1 MGKNFY
7 LKNNENYNINFKR
20 FYLHELIKN
29 YDDKYQYFNITDF
42 HYSFSFKFNI
52 VKVEYNIGFFDKT
65 NNLIFPSDMTL
76 YNNLNIICNSSIDN
90 YDNNIQS
97 LANIYKNKFF
107 SCIEFININ
116 DKLKFG
122 ISINKKLYNESYT
135 IYLIDNKIINYNNL
149 YNSNCEF
156 EQFIINQKH
165 LSLISKIKND
175 TNLKKLYIKQPKF
188 CSKTKAIVDSNNWE
202 FINIYNNYFCSC
214 RGSECTYQNISKHC
228 KFYFY
233 LYIIDNNKNLYNKTD
248 YLFGD
253 FIFAKFS
260 SDDAYP
266 IFEEMIKLNLS
277 AHYIT
282 EDINIYNKYCQN
294 KTKCLSII
302 LVNRNNRRINGDF
315 LEKYLTLFLKLKAAI
330 SGAEFLVLENLLF
343 NIEYITHICIG
354 HGISIFKQFLY
365 SSYGYYGFK
374 KYNKILLPPS
384 KTIISIAIKK
394 GWKDENII
402 KINYPKWDK
411 YFNKNI
417 SFINGKIKKQSI
429 FVMFTWRGLKKTGKI
444 SDFYIIN
451 IFKLLKNKNLI
462 KALNKN
468 DITLYFAVHH
478 NAKHLIKKFKVSKPI
493 QYIKE
498 KHIFECLS
506 KTNLVVTDFSS
517 IIFDMI
523 CRKKPYIIFIPDAND
538 PNITNNY
545 DKYYY
550 NTIKSF
556 KNDSLNILN
565 KYFELDDAVKKIIYY
580 INNDF
585 KLEKK
590 MLEFYKS
597 FSFEGKNNTKQFIE
611 YLIKLK

>member
-1 MGKNFY
+1 MNFFIYNNYFDSKYYLIIKIIIFFFFFLIIKNIFNNSLGKNFY

-214 RGSECTYQNISKHC
+214 RGSECTYQNIS
-228 KFYFY
+228 YVE
-233 LYIIDNNKNLYNKTD
+233 I
-248 YLFGD
+248 
-253 FIFAKFS
+253 
-260 SDDAYP
+260 
-266 IFEEMIKLNLS
+266 
-277 AHYIT
+277 
-282 EDINIYNKYCQN
+282 
-294 KTKCLSII
+294 
-302 LVNRNNRRINGDF
+302 
-315 LEKYLTLFLKLKAAI
+315 
-330 SGAEFLVLENLLF
+330 
-343 NIEYITHICIG
+343 
-354 HGISIFKQFLY
+354 
-365 SSYGYYGFK
+365 
-374 KYNKILLPPS
+374 
-384 KTIISIAIKK
+384 
-394 GWKDENII
+394 
-402 KINYPKWDK
+402 
-411 YFNKNI
+411 
-417 SFINGKIKKQSI
+417 
-429 FVMFTWRGLKKTGKI
+429 
-444 SDFYIIN
+444 
-451 IFKLLKNKNLI
+451 
-462 KALNKN
+462 
-468 DITLYFAVHH
+468 
-478 NAKHLIKKFKVSKPI
+478 
-493 QYIKE
+493 
-498 KHIFECLS
+498 
-506 KTNLVVTDFSS
+506 
-517 IIFDMI
+517 
-523 CRKKPYIIFIPDAND
+523 
-538 PNITNNY
+538 
-545 DKYYY
+545 
-550 NTIKSF
+550 
-556 KNDSLNILN
+556 
-565 KYFELDDAVKKIIYY
+565 IIYR
-580 INNDF
+580 
-585 KLEKK
+585 
-590 MLEFYKS
+590 
-597 FSFEGKNNTKQFIE
+597 FII
-611 YLIKLK
+611 Y

>member
-1 MGKNFY
+1 
-7 LKNNENYNINFKR
+7 
-20 FYLHELIKN
+20 
-29 YDDKYQYFNITDF
+29 
-42 HYSFSFKFNI
+42 
-52 VKVEYNIGFFDKT
+52 
-65 NNLIFPSDMTL
+65 
-76 YNNLNIICNSSIDN
+76 
-90 YDNNIQS
+90 
-97 LANIYKNKFF
+97 
-107 SCIEFININ
+107 
-116 DKLKFG
+116 
-122 ISINKKLYNESYT
+122 
-135 IYLIDNKIINYNNL
+135 
-149 YNSNCEF
+149 
-156 EQFIINQKH
+156 
-165 LSLISKIKND
+165 
-175 TNLKKLYIKQPKF
+175 
-188 CSKTKAIVDSNNWE
+188 
-202 FINIYNNYFCSC
+202 
-214 RGSECTYQNISKHC
+214 
-228 KFYFY
+228 
-233 LYIIDNNKNLYNKTD
+233 
-248 YLFGD
+248 
-253 FIFAKFS
+253 
-260 SDDAYP
+260 
-266 IFEEMIKLNLS
+266 MIKLNLS

-556 KNDSLNILN
+556 KDDSLNILN

-590 MLEFYKS
+590 MLKFYQS